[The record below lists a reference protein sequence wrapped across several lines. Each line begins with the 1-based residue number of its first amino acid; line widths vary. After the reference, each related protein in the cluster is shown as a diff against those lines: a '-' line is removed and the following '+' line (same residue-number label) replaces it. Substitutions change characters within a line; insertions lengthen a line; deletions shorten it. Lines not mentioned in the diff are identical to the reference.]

1 MASLAKK
8 FAGMSGKTSTP
19 GKGALQRSLQR
30 PSPPPLTTVDK
41 ALIAELNALQIATT
55 PVSHNVAVLS
65 NAEVQYLGQDNKHL
79 KGRRNYK
86 PSNVFQG
93 TIPHRRPR
101 KPKAKKPKAAA
112 GKKTGNAA
120 QTGGV
125 AKRPAQPR
133 RPRKPKAS
141 AAGAAT
147 AGAAAK
153 QEQQTNAILS
163 ELVSMGV
170 GQQQRP
176 TPHLDVAP
184 PPPAGA
190 SVSAAPTTHTEQES
204 AAIMSV
210 DVVSME
216 AGEQGPTSP
225 PPLPDAS
232 LEELLILEMSK
243 LGIDMDED
251 EPVPQQADTPMEAMS
266 GSEDLEMSD
275 DISEPSTI
283 STDVEMGY
291 IIRPVADTAVDDES
305 DMSVEDDSEWEL
317 ELALHRAFKKQRT
330 C

>member
-8 FAGMSGKTSTP
+8 FAGMSGKTSTF

-79 KGRRNYK
+79 KGLRNYK

-93 TIPHRRPR
+93 TIPHCSPR
-101 KPKAKKPKAAA
+101 KPKASKPKATA
-112 GKKTGNAA
+112 GRKMGNAA

-133 RPRKPKAS
+133 CPRKPKA
-141 AAGAAT
+141 AAEA

-153 QEQQTNAILS
+153 QEQQTNAIMT

-170 GQQQRP
+170 GQQRP
-176 TPHLDVAP
+176 TPPLDVAH
-184 PPPAGA
+184 PADA
-190 SVSAAPTTHTEQES
+190 SASAAPTTHTEQDS
-204 AAIMSV
+204 AHFLSV
-210 DVVSME
+210 DVVSRE
-216 AGEQGPTSP
+216 AGEQGPTL
-225 PPLPDAS
+225 PLPDAS

-243 LGIDMDED
+243 LGIHMDED
-251 EPVPQQADTPMEAMS
+251 EPEKADTPMEDMSGS

-283 STDVEMGY
+283 STDREMGY
-291 IIRPVADTAVDDES
+291 IIRPVADTVVDDDES